1 VTGVKF
7 FSLFEGVE
15 LRTRILGAVVAFFAA
30 LAVVGS
36 MGAAPAGAARP
47 SWGVH
52 SAVVAPAPTPV
63 VQANKL
69 VDTRT
74 GATFVPHGA
83 NWPSFEYACSEGW
96 GYSQGGATAAAA
108 AAMQSWGINTVR
120 LPLNE
125 NCWLGSDSS
134 DYGTAAG
141 YRSAVAAWVSILNSH
156 GIVVILDL
164 HWTAPP
170 GQHALGQWPMADSQS
185 VTFWSSVAL
194 AYSSNPSV
202 IFDLFNEPYS
212 IWNSATD
219 SYTFQLSWTCW
230 ESGGCTAP
238 YVDANQEVITGTG
251 SGTYTVVGMAAMVSA
266 VRTAGASQPIM
277 LGGLNY
283 GNDLSGWLA
292 HKPNDSQLIASWHNY
307 PGQLSCS
314 LPTLT
319 ACWNS
324 ATSAVAA
331 SVPIITGEF
340 GETDGGSSYLT
351 EYMNWADSKGIGY
364 LPWAWWD
371 STGLTGDAADYAL
384 YTGSN
389 FTPKAP
395 EGTAYKAHLAS
406 LPSTPVLPPAPV
418 YVTLPTPFTFT
429 PLGSATL
436 GSATLGSATTS
447 GASSGATP
455 RVDLGPGLVSTSATV
470 TVSGAQIGA
479 IELDSRRMLRV
490 SSR

>member
-266 VRTAGASQPIM
+266 VRTAGASQPIK
-277 LGGLNY
+277 LGGLN
-283 GNDLSGWLA
+283 
-292 HKPNDSQLIASWHNY
+292 
-307 PGQLSCS
+307 
-314 LPTLT
+314 
-319 ACWNS
+319 
-324 ATSAVAA
+324 
-331 SVPIITGEF
+331 
-340 GETDGGSSYLT
+340 
-351 EYMNWADSKGIGY
+351 
-364 LPWAWWD
+364 
-371 STGLTGDAADYAL
+371 
-384 YTGSN
+384 
-389 FTPKAP
+389 
-395 EGTAYKAHLAS
+395 
-406 LPSTPVLPPAPV
+406 
-418 YVTLPTPFTFT
+418 
-429 PLGSATL
+429 
-436 GSATLGSATTS
+436 
-447 GASSGATP
+447 
-455 RVDLGPGLVSTSATV
+455 
-470 TVSGAQIGA
+470 
-479 IELDSRRMLRV
+479 
-490 SSR
+490 